1 MKWLLENAKPVL
13 LAAWRAAVAA
23 LLAALLAGQRAVDER
38 LDASPA
44 VVPASSIL

>member
-23 LLAALLAGQRAVDER
+23 VLAALLAGQQNVEQR
-38 LDASPA
+38 LNA
-44 VVPASSIL
+44 VPAKVQLDGR